1 MTDSK
6 VKPPLRLDL
15 HTAMGD
21 PEGASVEFLPPEAT
35 LRQRLVDHE
44 ITLGDYWYLRG
55 YGHYLQRDFAAAVE
69 AFNVGLLHEPGRAEA
84 HFHKGI
90 ALQLLG
96 LAEAEGYP
104 GFPAHV
110 PARAHSLLLKA
121 RWAFQV
127 VLDINP
133 ADEEARTYLQGLEAL
148 LR

>member
-1 MTDSK
+1 MSDSK
-6 VKPPLRLDL
+6 IKPPMRLDL

-21 PEGASVEFLPPEAT
+21 PAGASLEFLLPEPM
-35 LRQRLVDHE
+35 LRNQLMARE
-44 ITLGDYWYLRG
+44 ITLGDYWHLRG
-55 YGHYLQRDFAAAVE
+55 FRHYMERDFASTVE
-69 AFNVGLLHEPGRAEA
+69 AMNVALLHEPGRAES
-84 HFHKGI
+84 HFYKGI
-90 ALQLLG
+90 ALQLLA
-96 LAEAEGYP
+96 LKEAEGYP

-133 ADEEARTYLQGLEAL
+133 HDEEARTYLQGLEAL